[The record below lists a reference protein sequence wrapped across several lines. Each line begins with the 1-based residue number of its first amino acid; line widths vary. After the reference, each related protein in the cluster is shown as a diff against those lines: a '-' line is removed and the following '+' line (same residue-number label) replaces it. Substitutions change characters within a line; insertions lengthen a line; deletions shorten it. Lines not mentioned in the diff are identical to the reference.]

1 MYQFYYEI
9 FCLIIYSLFFRYLN
23 VAQNKIERLPL
34 PSENKS
40 KKRYGKKDPTKH
52 DYGCQVLEEIYLQVN
67 IMT

>member
-1 MYQFYYEI
+1 MNVEYFVQYLYY
-9 FCLIIYSLFFRYLN
+9 LYSSFFRYLN

-67 IMT
+67 VMT